1 MKLSDLQARFA
12 ISICRTRATQLST
25 QKRSSLH
32 WRWIK
37 CSNWQTGEK
46 LPKCKMIWYDMIWY
60 DMIWHNG
67 LNMFEN
73 VWTIWNGTELI
84 DLTWFK
90 ALQIIASHRS
100 KKVLNTLSPSLL
112 CDTARLWSNASPLM
126 PRLSNTSPLHIKGS
140 AIEDW
145 IPILSTNY
153 SIQPIKAAHENI

>member
-1 MKLSDLQARFA
+1 
-12 ISICRTRATQLST
+12 
-25 QKRSSLH
+25 
-32 WRWIK
+32 
-37 CSNWQTGEK
+37 
-46 LPKCKMIWYDMIWY
+46 
-60 DMIWHNG
+60 MIWHNG

-112 CDTARLWSNASPLM
+112 CDTARLWGNASPLM

-145 IPILSTNY
+145 IPFWVPTTVSSPSKLPMKIFRDVVAVTSLPVTWAGSHLHYLPVGPWPASNHLNQTKQRIPVPCKGAMGTLEMHSIL
-153 SIQPIKAAHENI
+153 